1 MNLSSLV
8 ARVGSIVARSGA
20 AHCTFLSGIATA
32 KELGMRLRKACSL
45 VFKKPHSELDV
56 PGLVKA
62 TLKTPT
68 DTGIAMLVADIFGAD
83 RRPALTKLSV
93 PALVL
98 ASSASPLLDVQKEMA
113 ASIPGSKFLIIDGAG
128 HAVFIDEP
136 EKCHDALQN
145 FLNTLS
151 SK

>member
-1 MNLSSLV
+1 MVHSL
-8 ARVGSIVARSGA
+8 
-20 AHCTFLSGIATA
+20 
-32 KELGMRLRKACSL
+32 
-45 VFKKPHSELDV
+45 FKKPHPELDA

-62 TLKTPT
+62 TLQTPT

-83 RRPALTKLSV
+83 RRPALAKLSV

-98 ASSASPLLDVQKEMA
+98 TSSASPLLDVQKEMV
-113 ASIPGSKFLIIDGAG
+113 ASIPGSKLLIIEGAG

-136 EKCHDALQN
+136 EKFHDALQI
-145 FLNTLS
+145 FLHALS

>member
-1 MNLSSLV
+1 
-8 ARVGSIVARSGA
+8 VGSIVARSGA
-20 AHCTFLSGIATA
+20 AHCIFLSGIATA

-113 ASIPGSKFLIIDGAG
+113 ASIPGSKFLIIEGAG

-136 EKCHDALQN
+136 EKFHDALQN